1 MDLHEMCQIRF
12 GLRSVKRGFRGWHFD
27 RVPGQRFAFAFVLR
41 SEIEDVP
48 AWLRR
53 ESLFTGVKAKIA
65 VRRDGGNDQ
74 PVCTGFAETLLKFG
88 EGVGLAQDA
97 RSYLPAILQ

>member
-27 RVPGQRFAFAFVLR
+27 RVPGQRFAFALVLR

-48 AWLRR
+48 ARFGR
-53 ESLFTGVKAKIA
+53 EGLFAGVQTEVA

-74 PVCTGFAETLLKFG
+74 LVCTGFAETLLKLG

-97 RSYLPAILQ
+97 RLYLPAILQ